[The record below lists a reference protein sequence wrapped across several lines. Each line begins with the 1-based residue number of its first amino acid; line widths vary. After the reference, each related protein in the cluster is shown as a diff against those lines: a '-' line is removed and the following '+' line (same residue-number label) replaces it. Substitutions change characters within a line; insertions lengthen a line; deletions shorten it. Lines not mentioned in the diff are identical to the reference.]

1 MIPQHVRLNGFSNAW
16 VCTRACCWTLLLFA
30 FLVSCGPSFAETTL
44 DSKREVRLPTR
55 APLKWENL
63 TKGLQHVAGPEPR
76 FNRAYKLSVVDLAPG
91 QSIDFQVPAH
101 ELIRVACCSSED
113 VTSEGIEIWTSNGT
127 GLFRKL
133 NTGIA
138 TDQASMVAA
147 PDASKIS
154 IGRVHRPATEKTPI
168 AVAVFTS
175 AANEHRPLDYY
186 QCEVNCDQKRVEISD
201 DLGKKP
207 IYYTPL
213 KSGRRYPLEVEGST
227 RLRLET
233 RLKYDLDAS
242 QHQFYWIKIFIDGVY
257 HKTLLFDTLPQRMHR
272 EFVGGVERLIGAR
285 EFEYLDIE
293 NDCESVEIELSHS
306 AYVRANAIGL
316 KLRNPQTN
324 YRFNFPAMEKRLTDE
339 DSWLEQE
346 WMDDGKTLDEYLH
359 GEQLITTP
367 PSDPL
372 WDPYLNYPK
381 LLEVARDN
389 SVRHGGLRAYMWMR
403 AIASR
408 RRGESDFGDEV
419 SVPELVGRLKS
430 RFTYFRD
437 FPPIDITPVASP
449 RHVAFPVRSIRRP
462 NQNETETIVGEQH
475 IIESAKRLPTTTLY
489 SLATGG
495 DDSCGCGGLRFR
507 PQRSLGRTLIRWV
520 VDRNEIQSDVEI
532 QVQYDDRPPVTLSL
546 QPTSALPIDAF
557 VPGRSEAAL
566 ASLSVAHSRYDSGP
580 WGGPFASIDQTVP
593 MIQAGIGEMILPSD
607 VREIKVTATSATDDA
622 IEIGCQIL
630 VAAYT
635 ELSESAF
642 LKYSKHASMIPESKQ
657 FSRNQL
663 NNDSLDLQRL
673 LNSHVDIFTGGIAP
687 GNQLAPA
694 KEIWSTKRID
704 QERETAVAAANNGD
718 WPAVME
724 HLTAMVHHSESD
736 QQRDAIVT
744 RAELLDYAGEHF
756 LANRELR
763 GWLVYSKDIE
773 LKRQLLTMLLDQ
785 SKDRPGE
792 GASRESVLSLAVT
805 EIPDE
810 AIEFEL
816 AKQFAANGRYRF
828 AYLTI
833 DPEAVGDDVEELRLR
848 CCFQLRWWR
857 SFKQSLKRV
866 TDIEQRNFWGGIKL
880 LQLGKYKRAF
890 KLLSAGGERGQAW
903 IAHWKFGDHVY
914 SRLTNSDFLTRMAAV
929 QDWQRYL
936 EKTPGP
942 RVKTF
947 DPSVVKSC
955 YGAATVYSVDRDLR
969 YDFFTSLQSAP
980 ATIRIYGP
988 ARIQIE
994 TRPLHAAQSFS
1005 VGADSLINGVLEI
1018 TNGSQLQRVP
1028 IINNTSSKTLQIE
1041 GREDQQ
1047 IPGAKIITE
1056 LDLPAGLNE
1065 ISLNSHQTDLIHRVS
1080 KWQPEIL
1087 SPVLPPINQT
1097 TLAALILGRLGNT
1110 HDPQSPPG
1118 NQNRIGVEKTTPDL
1132 VRLISREVGGRSLAH
1147 GFIEFKGDDLKMS
1160 KLTPLLL
1167 EEMGEVPSWQNYLVP
1182 NYLPLTV
1189 RYQDE
1194 VFQQAISLLYDGDQN
1209 LGKVS
1214 SGDLSGDSAID
1225 LQQRMQTIAA
1235 LEELAQQNPQHQD
1248 LRGLLNHARSGA
1260 TWQRMEQF
1268 DRRAGV
1274 YIERV
1279 LNWRPDNPA
1288 MRLRK
1293 SLQGNLSPQRAI
1305 IGDEPLIL
1313 DLTSIFSN
1321 EIEVSISRPR
1331 VGFLPMADTTVMWEV
1346 GGRQD
1351 QVTLK
1356 GHNQVEKFRVKITP
1370 DNNQISLWMPQPYAN
1385 HYVHV
1390 NVKEVLLDGTVD
1402 PNSDL
1407 AASLGS
1413 VTRSYHVA
1421 TPEEPLRFRVAGPNV
1436 IRIDQLSEDR
1446 IISQTV
1452 PVTQET
1458 RTFELV
1464 PSEGEK
1470 VARYRIYEMNLEEK
1484 ASPIYRASPTPTFD
1498 HEHWIHSTVTAVFDQ
1513 VEEGFT
1519 PADLDLLG
1527 LRSPD
1532 ANQVDVDVLDQS
1544 QLGLQESGTTGLHFG
1559 YRSRRPLD
1567 EFPAGGE
1574 PGRFFE
1580 TSLTSHYFDQWRN
1593 QYRNTEFLIRPR
1605 LGSGPTFGFR
1615 HGRFNANRIVDD
1627 APDSSADS
1635 WGALNSQWNVFAFG
1649 QYAGTPLV
1657 PDAHS
1662 FPWTA
1667 GFSGS
1672 LSRKYFF
1679 NPHLSHRPL
1688 LSFHGRFLSEDVNG
1702 FAPGELDQDIF
1713 TRYKRNHR
1721 YGLRFSDQYVFQKH
1735 LDRRVYLQPMLNGNE
1750 DQLVPDNA
1758 GFEVGSDQLFGP
1770 VQLHVDYRMT
1780 GYFADNDRSKT
1791 AIQNVFSVDLT
1802 TERWHGS
1809 GHRSEI
1815 DFSVR
1820 HAIDSGT
1827 SIGLFFRHYF
1837 NDGRGYRDFNPRSIS
1852 FRSLRE
1858 ERGLK
1863 SDSVLPN

>member
-1 MIPQHVRLNGFSNAW
+1 MVFQQAHKKDHPRARAGVRAG
-16 VCTRACCWTLLLFA
+16 CWMLLLLA
-30 FLVSCGPSFAETTL
+30 VLAACVPSFAETTL
-44 DSKREVRLPTR
+44 DSKREFRLPTR
-55 APLKWENL
+55 GPLKWENL
-63 TKGLQHVAGPEPR
+63 TDGLQHVAGPEPK

-101 ELIRVACCSSED
+101 ELIRIACCSPED
-113 VTSEGIEIWTSNGT
+113 VSSEGLEIWTSNGT

-133 NTGIA
+133 NTAIA
-138 TDQASMVAA
+138 TDQTSMVAA
-147 PDASKIS
+147 PDASGIS
-154 IGRVHRPATEKTPI
+154 IGRVHRPETATTPI

-175 AANEHRPLDYY
+175 AAHEHRPLDYY
-186 QCEVNCDQKRVEISD
+186 QCDIACDEKRVEISD
-201 DLGKKP
+201 DVGRKP

-213 KSGRRYPLEVEGST
+213 KSGRRYSLEVDGST

-272 EFVGGVERLIGAR
+272 EFVGGEERLIGAR

-293 NDCESVEIELSHS
+293 NDCESIEIELSHS

-324 YRFNFPAMEKRLTDE
+324 YRFNFPAMEKQLSDE

-359 GEQLITTP
+359 GDQLITTP
-367 PSDPL
+367 PKDPL

-381 LLEVARDN
+381 LLNVARDN

-408 RRGESDFGDEV
+408 RRGEADFGDEV
-419 SVPELVGRLKS
+419 SVPELVGRIRN

-437 FPPIDITPVASP
+437 LPPVDVTAAASP

-475 IIESAKRLPTTTLY
+475 IIEAAKRLPTTTLY
-489 SLATGG
+489 HLATGG
-495 DDSCGCGGLRFR
+495 DDTCGCRGLRFR

-520 VDRNEIQSDVEI
+520 VDRSDIQSDVEI

-546 QPTSALPIDAF
+546 QPASALPTDAF
-557 VPGRSEAAL
+557 IPGRSEAAL
-566 ASLSVAHSRYDSGP
+566 ASLSVVHSRYDSGP
-580 WGGPFASIDQTVP
+580 WGGPFASIDRTAP
-593 MIQAGIGEMILPSD
+593 MIQAGIGEMILPAD
-607 VREIKVTATSATDDA
+607 VGEVKVTATSATNDA
-622 IEIGCQIL
+622 IEIACQIL
-630 VAAYT
+630 DANHTA
-635 ELSESAF
+635 LSESAF
-642 LKYSKHASMIPESKQ
+642 LKHSKHASMMPESKQ
-657 FSRNQL
+657 FSGNQL

-673 LNSHVDIFTGGIAP
+673 LSSHVEVLTGGIAP
-687 GNQLAPA
+687 GNQLLPPN
-694 KEIWSTKRID
+694 EIWSTIRLE
-704 QERETAVAAANNGD
+704 QEREAALAAANIGD

-724 HLTAMVHHSESD
+724 HLTAMVHHSISE

-744 RAELLDYAGEHF
+744 RTELLDYAGEHF

-763 GWLVYSKDIE
+763 GWLVYSKDIQ
-773 LKRQLLTMLLDQ
+773 LKRQLLDMLLDE
-785 SKDRPGE
+785 SKDRPNE
-792 GASRESVLSLAVT
+792 GFSRENVLSLAVS

-816 AKQFAANGRYRF
+816 AKQFANNGRYRF

-833 DPEAVGDDVEELRLR
+833 DPEAVGNDVEELRLR

-890 KLLSAGGERGQAW
+890 KLLSEGGERGEAW

-914 SRLTNSDFLTRMAAV
+914 SRLTNPDFLTRMAAI

-942 RVKTF
+942 RVKRF
-947 DPSVVKSC
+947 DPSAVESC
-955 YGAATVYSVDRDLR
+955 YGAATVYSFDRDLR
-969 YDFFTSLQSAP
+969 YDVFTSLQSAP
-980 ATIRIYGP
+980 ARIQVYGP
-988 ARIQIE
+988 ARIEIE
-994 TRPLHAAQSFS
+994 SRPLHH
-1005 VGADSLINGVLEI
+1005 VRPLNTGTDPLINGVLEI

-1028 IINNTSSKTLQIE
+1028 IINNASSTTLQIE

-1047 IPGAKIITE
+1047 MPGVKIVTE
-1056 LDLPAGLNE
+1056 LELPAGLNE
-1065 ISLNSHQTDLIHRVS
+1065 ISLGSHQTDLVHRVS

-1097 TLAALILGRLGNT
+1097 TLAAVILGRLGNT
-1110 HDPQSPPG
+1110 HDPQLPPG
-1118 NQNRIGVEKTTPDL
+1118 YQNRIGVEKTTPDL

-1147 GFIEFKGDDLKMS
+1147 GFIEFRNDDLNIGE
-1160 KLTPLLL
+1160 LTPYLVDQ
-1167 EEMGEVPSWQNYLVP
+1167 MGDVPSWRNYIVASHQ
-1182 NYLPLTV
+1182 PLTV

-1194 VFQQAISLLYDGDQN
+1194 VFQEAISLLYDDAQSLSNVSNGNVNVN
-1209 LGKVS
+1209 LE
-1214 SGDLSGDSAID
+1214 
-1225 LQQRMQTIAA
+1225 QRMQKIAA
-1235 LEELAQQNPQHQD
+1235 LQTLAQQHPQHQD
-1248 LRGLLNHARSGA
+1248 LRRLLDHARSGA

-1274 YIERV
+1274 YLERV
-1279 LNWRPDNPA
+1279 PQWRPDNPA
-1288 MRLRK
+1288 IRLRK

-1305 IGDEPLIL
+1305 IGDDPLIL

-1331 VGFLPMADTTVMWEV
+1331 VGFLPTADTTVMWEV

-1356 GHNQVEKFRVKITP
+1356 SHDQVEKFRVKISP
-1370 DNNQISLWMPQPYAN
+1370 DNSQISLWMPQPYAN

-1390 NVKEVLLDGTVD
+1390 NVNEVLPDGSID

-1436 IRIDQLSEDR
+1436 IRIDQLSEGR
-1446 IISQTV
+1446 IISQIV
-1452 PVTQET
+1452 PVTQES

-1464 PSEGEK
+1464 PGEEER
-1470 VARYRIYEMNLEEK
+1470 VARYRIYELNLEEE
-1484 ASPIYRASPTPTFD
+1484 ASPIYRASPTPTFAN
-1498 HEHWIHSTVTAVFDQ
+1498 EHWIDSTVAAVFDQ
-1513 VEEGFT
+1513 VEEDFT
-1519 PADLDLLG
+1519 TADLDLLG

-1544 QLGLQESGTTGLHFG
+1544 RLGIQESGTTGFNFG

-1567 EFPAGGE
+1567 EFPVGGE

-1580 TSLTSHYFDQWRN
+1580 TSLTNQYYDQWRN
-1593 QYRNTEFLIRPR
+1593 QYRKTEFLIRPR

-1615 HGRFNANRIVDD
+1615 HSRFNANRIVDD
-1627 APDSSADS
+1627 APNNSADS
-1635 WGALNSQWNVFAFG
+1635 WGALNSQWNVYAFG
-1649 QYAGTPLV
+1649 QRAGTPLV
-1657 PDAHS
+1657 PNAHT

-1679 NPHLSHRPL
+1679 NPNLSHRPL

-1713 TRYKRNHR
+1713 TRYKGNHR
-1721 YGLRFSDQYVFQKH
+1721 YGLRFSDQYVFQTC

-1750 DQLVPDNA
+1750 DQLIPDNA
-1758 GFEVGSDQLFGP
+1758 GFEIGSDQLFGP

-1780 GYFADNDRSKT
+1780 GYFADNDRSV
-1791 AIQNVFSVDLT
+1791 ASLQNVFSVDLK

-1820 HAIDSGT
+1820 HAIDGGT
-1827 SIGLFFRHYF
+1827 SVGLFFKHYF
-1837 NDGRGYRDFNPRSIS
+1837 NDARGYRDFNPRSIL

-1863 SDSVLPN
+1863 LDSHLLN